1 MVRFLLI
8 SLLFVSFPPV
18 YSQDSAGW
26 NIILN
31 KKSIFSARQED
42 EQKNILTVK
51 VSDFKAGKNF
61 IISYLETST
70 ARNKNEWKRT
80 IGIYNTADKEL
91 IRKDTATLKLN
102 ASQIKKWLLEN
113 KTVKVY
119 TWSLP
124 KDPKEAARVR
134 IRRVHLCTIVL
145 K

>member
-18 YSQDSAGW
+18 YSQDSAVW

-61 IISYLETST
+61 IISYL
-70 ARNKNEWKRT
+70 
-80 IGIYNTADKEL
+80 
-91 IRKDTATLKLN
+91 
-102 ASQIKKWLLEN
+102 LL
-113 KTVKVY
+113 V
-119 TWSLP
+119 SS
-124 KDPKEAARVR
+124 
-134 IRRVHLCTIVL
+134 
-145 K
+145 